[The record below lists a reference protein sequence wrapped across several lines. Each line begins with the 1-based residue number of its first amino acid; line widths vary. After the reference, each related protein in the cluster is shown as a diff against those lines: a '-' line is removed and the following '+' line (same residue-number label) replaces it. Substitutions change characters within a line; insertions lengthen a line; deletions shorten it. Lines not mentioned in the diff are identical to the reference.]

1 MNFFNTEISDRK
13 SNVLWRLA
21 AVCYALVLLGFNFV
35 RIFDNNFWL
44 DEAFSI
50 NLARMSF
57 VEMIQAT
64 AADVH
69 PPLYY
74 AFLMLMQRLFG
85 DYGWLFH
92 LTSLIPYVIVM
103 VFILSVIWWDFGKGT
118 AFLMMTFVSMMRS
131 SVVYNV
137 EVRMYSLAAMFVLF
151 AFYSLYLIFKE
162 NKLSGWFL
170 SGFFSICAIYTHYC
184 TMIPI
189 MIFYFFLLVFTLIK
203 RQKKI
208 RIFMLY
214 LITAVLYL
222 PWLGIFLS
230 TVKRASANF
239 ERDYISLAKGIV
251 NFFWLR
257 QEWYALLVWLIFV
270 AALIVL
276 VLSEIKNRKKE
287 ESLRIYLSEIPHDI
301 YWIFCGFAAST
312 GTLIAYEAASFLIRP
327 CFSYKY
333 LHPVLAVLWLVFSVV
348 LSKIRFGNKIAMLLA
363 AVTFFA
369 SLPMYSEIYEADSVS
384 AEESEKTLRLISE
397 SIAKEDVLSTNI
409 RHLDWGV
416 LEYYFPDKKHR
427 YSENIE
433 GIRDV
438 AKEAPGWIFW
448 SEELSKEKLEQLS
461 GQNYEIESK
470 CASCVL
476 GDNRFYLYYIK
487 KL

>member
-1 MNFFNTEISDRK
+1 MNILNVEKFGKK
-13 SNVLWRLA
+13 SNILWRLA
-21 AVCYALVLLGFNFV
+21 AVCYALILFGLNFV

-57 VEMIQAT
+57 FEMIQAT

-92 LTSLIPYVIVM
+92 LTSLIPYILVM
-103 VFILSVIWWDFGKGT
+103 IFILSVIWRDFGKET

-151 AFYSLYLIFKE
+151 AFYSLYLILKE
-162 NKLSGWFL
+162 NKLSGYFL
-170 SGFFSICAIYTHYC
+170 LGFFSVCAMYTHYC

-189 MIFYFFLLVFTLIK
+189 MIFYFFLLLFALIK
-203 RQKKI
+203 KQKKI
-208 RIFMLY
+208 RIF
-214 LITAVLYL
+214 VLYL
-222 PWLGIFLS
+222 TTSAIYAPWAGIFLS
-230 TVKRASANF
+230 TFRRATSNF
-239 ERDYISLAKGIV
+239 ERDPVGLAKGIV

-257 QEWYALLVWLIFV
+257 QEWYALLMWLIFV
-270 AALIVL
+270 VASIMLIF
-276 VLSEIKNRKKE
+276 SEIKKGKKE
-287 ESLRIYLSEIPHDI
+287 ESLRCCLFEIPHDI
-301 YWIFCGFAAST
+301 YWIFCGFAASI
-312 GTLIAYEAASFLIRP
+312 GTLAAYEAASFLIRP

-348 LSKIRFGNKIAMLLA
+348 LSKIKFGNKIAMLLTVLA
-363 AVTFFA
+363 FFA
-369 SLPMYSEIYEADSVS
+369 SLPMYSEIYETDSVF
-384 AEESEKTLRLISE
+384 AEEGEKTLRLISE
-397 SIAKEDVLSTNI
+397 SMTREDVLSTNI
-409 RHLDWGV
+409 NHMEWSI
-416 LEYYFPDKKHR
+416 LEYYFPSRKHY

-433 GIRDV
+433 EIGNI
-438 AKEAPGWIFW
+438 AKDAPVWVFW
-448 SEELSKEKLEQLS
+448 SEELSKEKSEQLTDK
-461 GQNYEIESK
+461 NYEIELK

-476 GDNRFYLYYIK
+476 GENRFYLYYIK